1 MILSIAFK
9 ICTPTMETLRYLKE
23 NLQEMST
30 SEHTWD
36 RPSPLLI
43 SNCCAAGSSCGIPKT
58 GTGAVSGYIAYLWI
72 SFP

>member
-43 SNCCAAGSSCGIPKT
+43 SNCCAAGSSCGIPKARA
-58 GTGAVSGYIAYLWI
+58 GAVHDYIACLW
-72 SFP
+72 FPFL